1 MSTDTSPA
9 EPEAKAAKK
18 KKPVFS
24 LNNMVSHVRRN
35 DLTRV
40 NRFACY
46 INGPLGIDA
55 DEREMSMMVEEVSVP
70 GLNLTYTP
78 VKIGPWTENRVSNM
92 EFYGDTAAITF
103 FTDTEWNARQYFES
117 WMNEIVDPVTK
128 EVKFYEEYTGEI
140 TIYSLNRQD
149 EIIGEWT
156 LKEAFPRVLS
166 LTPLGHAAG
175 EGVARMTVTFS
186 FLKWVPGVKGDRR
199 SLLGQIL
206 NLRFGTLAGQLKN
219 SIKNTVTDLVD
230 DTIDKIF

>member
-78 VKIGPWTENRVSNM
+78 VKIGTWTENRVSNM

-103 FTDTEWNARQYFES
+103 LTDTDWNARQYFES
-117 WMNEIVDPVTK
+117 WMKEIVNPVTK
-128 EVKFYEEYTGEI
+128 EVKFYGDYTGEI

-156 LKEAFPRVLS
+156 LHEAFPRVLS

-186 FLKWVPGVKGDRR
+186 FLKWKPGEKGDRR

-206 NLRFGTLAGQLKN
+206 NLNFGTLTGQLKN
-219 SIKNTVTDLVD
+219 SIKNTID
-230 DTIDKIF
+230 DTFDEIF